1 MVTRNEVS
9 EQRSKY
15 AKRTDET
22 PHQNS
27 PLSISRIE
35 EIAPLIVRNIPAYHR
50 INHGGFYTAD
60 EEARAGLNR
69 LAERYKAGRI
79 ADAVRVSEES
89 GKLMDPDIAAQMGF
103 KEKIARALAADT
115 GAGMAMRGGIV
126 GTGLTASGAGLVQ
139 LMQFLTQGTQAQA
152 ERNDVLP
159 S

>member
-1 MVTRNEVS
+1 MPCVFPR
-9 EQRSKY
+9 Q
-15 AKRTDET
+15 
-22 PHQNS
+22 
-27 PLSISRIE
+27 
-35 EIAPLIVRNIPAYHR
+35 
-50 INHGGFYTAD
+50 
-60 EEARAGLNR
+60 
-69 LAERYKAGRI
+69 
-79 ADAVRVSEES
+79 S
-89 GKLMDPDIAAQMGF
+89 GKPMDPDIAAQMGF